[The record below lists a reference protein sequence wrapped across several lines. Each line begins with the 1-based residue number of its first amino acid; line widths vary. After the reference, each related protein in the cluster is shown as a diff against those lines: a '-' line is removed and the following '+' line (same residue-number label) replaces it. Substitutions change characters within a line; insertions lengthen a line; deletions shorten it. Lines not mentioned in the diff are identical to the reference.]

1 MKRWPAPP
9 APSPRAPL
17 RITREHKA
25 ELSMEPVQCPIRR
38 EVDVYLAMSRG
49 RAVAERLG
57 LKPIDRTRVE
67 IVILELSRNLLA
79 HADGGMLTFS
89 LINDPTCGPGMA
101 IEATDAGPGIANID
115 LAMQD
120 GYSTAQTLGAG
131 LPGVRRLTDQF
142 HIESEL
148 GVGTRIYAVKWLR
161 PPRRSI
167 YER

>member
-1 MKRWPAPP
+1 
-9 APSPRAPL
+9 
-17 RITREHKA
+17 
-25 ELSMEPVQCPIRR
+25 MEPVQCPIRR

-49 RAVAERLG
+49 RAVAEQLG
-57 LKPIDRTRVE
+57 LKPVDRTRVE

-79 HADGGMLTFS
+79 HAGGGMLTFS
-89 LINDPTCGPGMA
+89 LISDPANGPGMVV
-101 IEATDAGPGIANID
+101 EATDTGPGIANID

-131 LPGVRRLTDQF
+131 LPGVRRLTDEFQ
-142 HIESEL
+142 IESEV
-148 GVGTRIYAVKWLR
+148 GVGTRVYAVKWLK